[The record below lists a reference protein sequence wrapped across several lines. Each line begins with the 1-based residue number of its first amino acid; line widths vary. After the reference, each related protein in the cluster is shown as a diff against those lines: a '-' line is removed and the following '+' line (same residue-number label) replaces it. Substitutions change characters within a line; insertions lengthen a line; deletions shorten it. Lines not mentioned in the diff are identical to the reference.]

1 MENTNL
7 FDTLRNYFTE
17 LDDCKIVAV
26 WNEYVRET
34 SCFDDE
40 IFDFDDMEEMIANS
54 NEGGLFWVN
63 CFFYGSDDYN
73 KETGANPN
81 RNYFTFNGYG
91 NIESFDYIYNQ
102 YSDTFNHIE
111 IDDLINYI
119 IENNDSLYDDG
130 IEEILDNASDE
141 ETDEE

>member
-7 FDTLRNYFTE
+7 FDTLRNHFTSLE
-17 LDDCKIVAV
+17 DGEIVAI

-34 SCFDDE
+34 SCYDDE
-40 IFDFDDMEEMIANS
+40 IFDFDTMEEMIENS
-54 NEGGLFWVN
+54 SEGGLYWVN
-63 CFFYGSDDYN
+63 RFFYGSDDYN
-73 KETGANPN
+73 SESGANPN

-91 NIESFDYIYNQ
+91 NIESFDYIYNS

-119 IENNDSLYDDG
+119 IENNESFYNDK
-130 IEEILDNASDE
+130 IENILE
-141 ETDEE
+141 EAQEEENEEE